1 MAGTFIVGET
11 KIRPGTYFNI
21 QKVGENQIVG
31 ASDGVVA
38 IFFKSDFGPLAQAVE
53 ITPEEG
59 YEKLYGTTGSTN
71 AIREVIRAGA
81 TKCVCVRVGKG
92 GTAATVTLDKD
103 GDTEAL
109 KITAKYPGAKDF
121 AITVREK
128 LSDSSLKECITRVKV
143 IGQEDDD
150 GKSAV
155 EAVLNGSTKYGVR
168 QKIVRRGT
176 DESLEDA
183 KTSAQTIL
191 DEEGKVQEE
200 MTVKA
205 PDIPWVRKGDLVHV
219 TVGTMNAYYYVI
231 GIRHDVDSRSM
242 TLDLH
247 VPFKEYEKKAQ
258 QTVQKKSY
266 NVGDIVNF
274 HGGTHY
280 VSSYAGSRGYNARAG
295 RAKITIKNGSGKA
308 HPWHLIHVD
317 SSSNVY
323 GWVDDG
329 TFD

>member
-59 YEKLYGTTGSTN
+59 YEKLYGTAGSTN

-128 LSDSSLKECITRVKV
+128 LSDSSLKECIIYSGAKEFEKLEFAAGDDEVKALNDAFV
-143 IGQEDDD
+143 NSKCFTAEIMA
-150 GKSAV
+150 SATGV
-155 EAVLNGSTKYGVR
+155 LADVSEEAFTP
-168 QKIVRRGT
+168 GT
-176 DESLEDA
+176 DPIQNTAKHLWRQNHIVSMWHVLIRKKPLYISCSLRLLIEFLM
-183 KTSAQTIL
+183 L
-191 DEEGKVQEE
+191 DSLQ
-200 MTVKA
+200 
-205 PDIPWVRKGDLVHV
+205 WLLLLR
-219 TVGTMNAYYYVI
+219 
-231 GIRHDVDSRSM
+231 RRRS
-242 TLDLH
+242 LS
-247 VPFKEYEKKAQ
+247 Q
-258 QTVQKKSY
+258 
-266 NVGDIVNF
+266 IVWRMQLRL
-274 HGGTHY
+274 T
-280 VSSYAGSRGYNARAG
+280 AR
-295 RAKITIKNGSGKA
+295 RCIM
-308 HPWHLIHVD
+308 
-317 SSSNVY
+317 
-323 GWVDDG
+323 
-329 TFD
+329 